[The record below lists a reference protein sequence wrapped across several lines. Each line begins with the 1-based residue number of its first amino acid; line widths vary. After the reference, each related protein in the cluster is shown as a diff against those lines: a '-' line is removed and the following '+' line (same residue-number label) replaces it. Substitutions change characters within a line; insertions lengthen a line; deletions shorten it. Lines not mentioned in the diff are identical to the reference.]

1 MDTKKTDN
9 GWTTSARSKTVA
21 TLGPVSFPQEMME
34 ALIVA
39 GVDVFRLN
47 MAHGSREV
55 HQQAVADIRAASQN
69 VNHEVGILVDLA
81 GPKIRIGQMASEPI
95 TIETGATIRFVK
107 EPTDNPLDLTCS
119 YDRLVDDVAV
129 GDSIML
135 CDGTIRTI
143 VQSKDDS
150 QVTCQVVDG
159 GELRSRQGVNLPGAN
174 LSVSALGDVDR
185 DNARWAVGAGADFI
199 SLSFVRTEDEIHE
212 LKQLVREA
220 EGGNPLVIAKIEKP
234 EALENI
240 ESIVKASDGIMVA
253 RGDLGVE
260 IDIEKT
266 PLAQKKIIRTCQ
278 QFGKPVIVA
287 TQMLESMR
295 YSKTPTRAEASDVAN
310 AILDGADACM
320 LSGETAI
327 GEFPIDAV
335 QVMQRIMTHTEQH
348 LRHRPSR
355 WFDESEDQKIRV
367 SQAVIRSA
375 ASVAQNIDAGLVA
388 IATGNGDA
396 ALLKSKQRDFI
407 PTVAFSHQLE
417 IIRRMNLF
425 WGIKPVFLEVAVADQ
440 DLVAVAQEW
449 AKENFDLS
457 EGDRIVFVVD
467 TEAWPGVNDMLLVS
481 EVH

>member
-1 MDTKKTDN
+1 
-9 GWTTSARSKTVA
+9 
-21 TLGPVSFPQEMME
+21 
-34 ALIVA
+34 
-39 GVDVFRLN
+39 
-47 MAHGSREV
+47 
-55 HQQAVADIRAASQN
+55 
-69 VNHEVGILVDLA
+69 
-81 GPKIRIGQMASEPI
+81 
-95 TIETGATIRFVK
+95 
-107 EPTDNPLDLTCS
+107 
-119 YDRLVDDVAV
+119 
-129 GDSIML
+129 
-135 CDGTIRTI
+135 
-143 VQSKDDS
+143 
-150 QVTCQVVDG
+150 
-159 GELRSRQGVNLPGAN
+159 
-174 LSVSALGDVDR
+174 
-185 DNARWAVGAGADFI
+185 
-199 SLSFVRTEDEIHE
+199 
-212 LKQLVREA
+212 
-220 EGGNPLVIAKIEKP
+220 
-234 EALENI
+234 
-240 ESIVKASDGIMVA
+240 
-253 RGDLGVE
+253 
-260 IDIEKT
+260 
-266 PLAQKKIIRTCQ
+266 
-278 QFGKPVIVA
+278 
-287 TQMLESMR
+287 
-295 YSKTPTRAEASDVAN
+295 
-310 AILDGADACM
+310 M